1 MSESD
6 NWQPPTPPNFGV
18 DFTAPIHQEQ
28 RAGFWIRFLAHICD
42 GLNSL
47 IVAIPFQLIG
57 LLVSDSSNTSDADG
71 FALFP
76 GYGMGSYDLWSILG
90 TIATFFVLAYWIG
103 SRGGSPLRVRLGVL
117 VLDQNDGSYIG
128 TKRAVYRGLMGYVSQ
143 LALLLGYLW
152 MIWDPNKQ
160 TWHDKV
166 AQSVVVKR

>member
-6 NWQPPTPPNFGV
+6 NWQPPTPPTFSTE
-18 DFTAPIHQEQ
+18 FTAPIQQEQ
-28 RAGFWIRFLAHICD
+28 RAGFWMRFLAHLCD

-57 LLVSDSSNTSDADG
+57 LLVSDSSSTSDADG

-76 GYGMGSYDLWSILG
+76 GLGGGSYDIWSVLG
-90 TIATFFVLAYWIG
+90 TIATFLVLAYWIG

-117 VLDQNDGSYIG
+117 VLDQNDGSFIG

>member
-6 NWQPPTPPNFGV
+6 NWQPPTPPTFGAE
-18 DFTAPIHQEQ
+18 FTAPIQQEQ
-28 RAGFWIRFLAHICD
+28 RAGFGTRLFAHICD

-47 IVAIPFQLIG
+47 IVQIPFQLIG
-57 LLVSDSSNTSDADG
+57 LLVSDTSITSDSD
-71 FALFP
+71 ALTPFP
-76 GYGMGSYDLWSILG
+76 QFGMGATDIWTLLG
-90 TIATFFVLAYWIG
+90 TVASFLVLAYWIG

-117 VLDQNDGSYIG
+117 VLDQNDGSFIG

-152 MIWDPNKQ
+152 MLWDPKRQ

>member
-1 MSESD
+1 M
-6 NWQPPTPPNFGV
+6 
-18 DFTAPIHQEQ
+18 
-28 RAGFWIRFLAHICD
+28 RFLAHLCD

-57 LLVSDSSNTSDADG
+57 LLVSDSSSTSDADG

-76 GYGMGSYDLWSILG
+76 GLGGGSYDIWSVLG
-90 TIATFFVLAYWIG
+90 TIATFLVLAYWIG

-117 VLDQNDGSYIG
+117 VLDQNDGSFIG

-152 MIWDPNKQ
+152 MLWDPNKQ

>member
-1 MSESD
+1 M
-6 NWQPPTPPNFGV
+6 
-18 DFTAPIHQEQ
+18 
-28 RAGFWIRFLAHICD
+28 RFLAHLCD

-57 LLVSDSSNTSDADG
+57 LLVSDSSSTSDADG

-76 GYGMGSYDLWSILG
+76 GLGGGSYDIWSVLG
-90 TIATFFVLAYWIG
+90 TIATFLVLAYWIG

-117 VLDQNDGSYIG
+117 VLDQNDGSFIG
-128 TKRAVYRGLMGYVSQ
+128 TRRAVYRGLMGYVSQ

-152 MIWDPNKQ
+152 MLWDPQRQ

>member
-6 NWQPPTPPNFGV
+6 NWQPPTPPTFGTE
-18 DFTAPIHQEQ
+18 FTAPIQQEQ

-42 GLNSL
+42 GLSSL
-47 IVAIPFQLIG
+47 LVALPIQLIG
-57 LLVSDSSNTSDADG
+57 ALVSDSSNVSNADDFAGFTS
-71 FALFP
+71 F
-76 GYGMGSYDLWSILG
+76 GMGTTDIWSVIG
-90 TIATFFVLAYWIG
+90 TIASFFVLAYWIG

-117 VLDQNDGSYIG
+117 VLDQNDGSFIG
-128 TKRAVYRGLMGYVSQ
+128 TRRAVYRGLMSYVSQ

-152 MIWDPNKQ
+152 MLWDPQRQ

>member
-1 MSESD
+1 M
-6 NWQPPTPPNFGV
+6 
-18 DFTAPIHQEQ
+18 
-28 RAGFWIRFLAHICD
+28 RFLAHICD

-57 LLVSDSSNTSDADG
+57 LLVSDSSSTSDAGG

-76 GYGMGSYDLWSILG
+76 GLGGGSYDIWSVLG
-90 TIATFFVLAYWIG
+90 TIATFLVLAYWIG

-117 VLDQNDGSYIG
+117 VLDQNDGSFIG

-152 MIWDPNKQ
+152 MLWDPNKQ

>member
-1 MSESD
+1 M
-6 NWQPPTPPNFGV
+6 
-18 DFTAPIHQEQ
+18 
-28 RAGFWIRFLAHICD
+28 RFLAHLCD

-57 LLVSDSSNTSDADG
+57 LLVSDSSSTSDADG
-71 FALFP
+71 FASFP
-76 GYGMGSYDLWSILG
+76 GLGGGSYDIWSVLG
-90 TIATFFVLAYWIG
+90 TIATFLVLAYWIG

-117 VLDQNDGSYIG
+117 VLDQNDGSFIG

-143 LALLLGYLW
+143 LALFLGYLW
-152 MIWDPNKQ
+152 MLWDPNKQ

>member
-6 NWQPPTPPNFGV
+6 NWQPPTPPTFSTE
-18 DFTAPIHQEQ
+18 FTAPIQQEQ
-28 RAGFWIRFLAHICD
+28 RAGFWMRFLAHLCD

-47 IVAIPFQLIG
+47 IVQIPFQLIG
-57 LLVSDSSNTSDADG
+57 LLVSDTSITSDSD
-71 FALFP
+71 ALTPFP
-76 GYGMGSYDLWSILG
+76 QFGMGATDIWTLLG
-90 TIATFFVLAYWIG
+90 TVASFLVLAYWIG

-117 VLDQNDGSYIG
+117 VLDQNDGSFIG
-128 TKRAVYRGLMGYVSQ
+128 TKRAVYRGLMSYVSQ

-152 MIWDPNKQ
+152 MLWDPQRQ

>member
-1 MSESD
+1 M
-6 NWQPPTPPNFGV
+6 
-18 DFTAPIHQEQ
+18 
-28 RAGFWIRFLAHICD
+28 RFLAHLCD

-57 LLVSDSSNTSDADG
+57 LLVSDSSSTSDADG

-76 GYGMGSYDLWSILG
+76 GLGGGSYDIWSVLG
-90 TIATFFVLAYWIG
+90 TIATFLVLAYWIG

-117 VLDQNDGSYIG
+117 VLDQNDGSFIG

-143 LALLLGYLW
+143 LALFLGYLW
-152 MIWDPNKQ
+152 MLWDPNKQ

>member
-6 NWQPPTPPNFGV
+6 NWQPPVPPTFSTE
-18 DFTAPIHQEQ
+18 FTAPIQQEQ
-28 RAGFWIRFLAHICD
+28 RAGFWMRFLAHLCD

-57 LLVSDSSNTSDADG
+57 LLVSDSSSTSDADG

-76 GYGMGSYDLWSILG
+76 GLGGGSYDIWSVLG
-90 TIATFFVLAYWIG
+90 TIATFLVLAYWIG

-117 VLDQNDGSYIG
+117 VLDQNDGSFIG

-152 MIWDPNKQ
+152 MLWDPQRQ

>member
-1 MSESD
+1 MSESE
-6 NWQPPTPPNFGV
+6 NWQPPTPPTFSG
-18 DFTAPIHQEQ
+18 DYSAPIHQEQ
-28 RAGFWIRFLAHICD
+28 RAGFWWRFLAHLCD

-57 LLVSDSSNTSDADG
+57 LLVSDSSSSSEADG

-76 GYGMGSYDLWSILG
+76 GLGGGSYDIWSILG
-90 TIATFFVLAYWIG
+90 TIATFLVLAYWIG

-117 VLDQNDGSYIG
+117 VLDQNDGSFIG
-128 TKRAVYRGLMGYVSQ
+128 TRRAVYRGLMGYVSQ

-152 MIWDPNKQ
+152 MLWDPQKQ

>member
-6 NWQPPTPPNFGV
+6 NWQPPVPPTFSTESETPFQ
-18 DFTAPIHQEQ
+18 QEP
-28 RAGFWIRFLAHICD
+28 RAGFGWRFLAHLCD

-57 LLVSDSSNTSDADG
+57 LLVSDSSSTSDADG

-76 GYGMGSYDLWSILG
+76 GLGGGSYDIWSVLG
-90 TIATFFVLAYWIG
+90 TIATFLVLAYWIG

-117 VLDQNDGSYIG
+117 VLDQNDGSFIG
-128 TKRAVYRGLMGYVSQ
+128 TRRAVYRGLMGYVSQ

-152 MIWDPNKQ
+152 MLWDPQRQ